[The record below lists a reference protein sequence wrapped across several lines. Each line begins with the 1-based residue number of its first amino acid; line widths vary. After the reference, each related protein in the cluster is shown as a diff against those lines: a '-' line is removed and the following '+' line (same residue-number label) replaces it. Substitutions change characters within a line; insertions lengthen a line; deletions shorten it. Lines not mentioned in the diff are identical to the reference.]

1 LAVLR
6 VLEGDAGMFQGRG
19 AAQNLVEG
27 FQGLLQ
33 TKGLAKALANLI
45 ENLDLEFWEGGFH
58 N

>member
-1 LAVLR
+1 
-6 VLEGDAGMFQGRG
+6 MFQGRG

-33 TKGLAKALANLI
+33 TKGLAKALANLV
-45 ENLDLEFWEGGFH
+45 EKLHLEFWEGGFH